1 MTERE
6 GPRATPGTSDSE
18 SEASIEA
25 AFDGPASAASAPG
38 EAAGPSDEQFEQMFG
53 DLLLEAR
60 EGRLSKE
67 EMMQAMT
74 KRMQAFQSSVQAG
87 PHTTEQAKRLL
98 SVETDECVAVLMK
111 DGMTSAPD
119 ERMPDITEATFAAL
133 NSIISGKPSSPAQRA
148 KWPRGLGD
156 ALAADPVATAKF
168 LYDVEG
174 TKAFCLAFDSVE
186 SARVWVWKMNYEVF
200 MGEGAAM
207 LFVQNMAFDTFR
219 LPENLEM
226 FTRYFMTGDVVD
238 DGGGGLKLK
247 ESLDRVGHWEYGHGE
262 GPRQREP
269 LSAWIDRT
277 LQRIEGAIV
286 YTTKSQNTGGCNCR
300 SRCDCGA
307 RNAKARA
314 EEAPILA
321 ARDTAE

>member
-1 MTERE
+1 
-6 GPRATPGTSDSE
+6 
-18 SEASIEA
+18 
-25 AFDGPASAASAPG
+25 
-38 EAAGPSDEQFEQMFG
+38 
-53 DLLLEAR
+53 
-60 EGRLSKE
+60 
-67 EMMQAMT
+67 
-74 KRMQAFQSSVQAG
+74 
-87 PHTTEQAKRLL
+87 
-98 SVETDECVAVLMK
+98 
-111 DGMTSAPD
+111 
-119 ERMPDITEATFAAL
+119 
-133 NSIISGKPSSPAQRA
+133 
-148 KWPRGLGD
+148 
-156 ALAADPVATAKF
+156 
-168 LYDVEG
+168 
-174 TKAFCLAFDSVE
+174 
-186 SARVWVWKMNYEVF
+186 

-207 LFVQNMAFDTFR
+207 LFVQNMDFDSFR

-238 DGGGGLKLK
+238 DGGGGLKLR

-277 LQRIEGAIV
+277 LQRIEGATV
-286 YTTKSQNTGGCNCR
+286 YTTK

>member
-1 MTERE
+1 MTERD
-6 GPRATPGTSDSE
+6 PSRPTPGTSDSE

-25 AFDGPASAASAPG
+25 AFDGSASAASAPG

-74 KRMQAFQSSVQAG
+74 ERMQTFQSSIEAG

-98 SVETDECVAVLMK
+98 SVEMDECVAVLMK
-111 DGMTSAPD
+111 DGM
-119 ERMPDITEATFAAL
+119 PDITEATFATL
-133 NSIISGKPSSPAQRA
+133 NSIISGKPSSPEQRA

-156 ALAADPVATAKF
+156 VLAADPVATAKF
-168 LYDVEG
+168 LYDAEG
-174 TKAFCLAFDSVE
+174 TKAFCLAFASVE
-186 SARVWVWKMNYEVF
+186 NARVWVWKMNYEVF

-207 LFVQNMAFDTFR
+207 LFVQNMDSNSFR

-238 DGGGGLKLK
+238 DGGGGLKLR

-277 LQRIEGAIV
+277 LQRIEGATV